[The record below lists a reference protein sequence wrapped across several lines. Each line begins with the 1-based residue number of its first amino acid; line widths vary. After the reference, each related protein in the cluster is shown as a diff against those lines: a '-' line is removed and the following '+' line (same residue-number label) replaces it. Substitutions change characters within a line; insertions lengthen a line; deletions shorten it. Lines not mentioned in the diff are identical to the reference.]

1 MSDFET
7 NISKYVKA
15 SRVLYNIIKFIIIIM
30 LLSIILF
37 TFIPKAIIKIV
48 SIIFDGDVVYKLL
61 SGLDTLLFNSI
72 SKSYG
77 DGWIIHSNN
86 WSEKLSKVID
96 KNPIDVLFPFI
107 VCLIPFVTVYILI
120 MLYRHHKG
128 EMAPFFNDLESRKI
142 RRKIIR
148 KMDAGYINRS
158 GDNKRKYNK
167 RDAKVKRHLRWHTK
181 VNIHTYI
188 PDDYPMPIKEYK
200 VRIKR
205 ARTTE
210 ITNRV
215 INKIKDM
222 HTELSAITNGISFAH
237 MKEETNRKFY
247 VFTGGKEVAFKE
259 SKRVIKRREEK
270 LAENNSATYINNIS
284 STEEFNFPLEIL
296 EADQEKIRQQR
307 AKAEK
312 FASNNQNSIDTLLIS
327 MDLQVE
333 PKQPNI
339 GDSAIEY
346 VYETQFSRNVKSSD
360 TIAENV
366 SIELKIKGVTVY
378 RRANELIINVPLPPD
393 KRVPVDGAELI
404 REVHSEG
411 IEDPTH
417 AVIGRSV
424 DNRAMDFIFSTGPHT
439 IIAGATGSGKTVAS
453 KFGLISMMAKS
464 TPDELKIQII
474 DPKFVDFTPFKN
486 SPYNFCDVITDI
498 KNDAVPF
505 LEYLVYI
512 MEERYQTFAEA
523 GGAPNIIEYNNSI
536 EKSGGEKMPYIVVF
550 IDELADLMNQVRK
563 DVEVSIQRLG
573 QKARAAGIHL
583 IVSTQRPSVDVITGT
598 IKANFSGRIALS
610 VKSATDS
617 RIILDESG
625 AEELKGK
632 GDMLVS
638 PSDSEPIRCQGPYIT
653 TQQLK
658 EIFEHLNQKFE
669 KPIYPDYQA
678 YVARKKAEEEGTDEL
693 EQFEAISS
701 LQQTRQTFEPIKSSM
716 TTEHNRKKSKDEMT
730 SEEKDI
736 LNKAMA
742 NVKARKEQRKTKSIS
757 IDTSRFT
764 TNNKASKPKK
774 VTDKPDKKKSTAEML
789 GL

>member
-1 MSDFET
+1 
-7 NISKYVKA
+7 
-15 SRVLYNIIKFIIIIM
+15 
-30 LLSIILF
+30 
-37 TFIPKAIIKIV
+37 
-48 SIIFDGDVVYKLL
+48 
-61 SGLDTLLFNSI
+61 
-72 SKSYG
+72 
-77 DGWIIHSNN
+77 
-86 WSEKLSKVID
+86 
-96 KNPIDVLFPFI
+96 
-107 VCLIPFVTVYILI
+107 
-120 MLYRHHKG
+120 
-128 EMAPFFNDLESRKI
+128 
-142 RRKIIR
+142 
-148 KMDAGYINRS
+148 
-158 GDNKRKYNK
+158 
-167 RDAKVKRHLRWHTK
+167 
-181 VNIHTYI
+181 
-188 PDDYPMPIKEYK
+188 
-200 VRIKR
+200 
-205 ARTTE
+205 
-210 ITNRV
+210 
-215 INKIKDM
+215 
-222 HTELSAITNGISFAH
+222 
-237 MKEETNRKFY
+237 
-247 VFTGGKEVAFKE
+247 
-259 SKRVIKRREEK
+259 
-270 LAENNSATYINNIS
+270 
-284 STEEFNFPLEIL
+284 
-296 EADQEKIRQQR
+296 
-307 AKAEK
+307 
-312 FASNNQNSIDTLLIS
+312 

-474 DPKFVDFTPFKN
+474 DPKFVDFTPFEN

-523 GGAPNIIEYNNSI
+523 GGAPNIIEYNNSV

-598 IKANFSGRIALS
+598 IKANFPGRIALS

-701 LQQTRQTFEPIKSSM
+701 LQQTRQTFEPIKNSM
-716 TTEHNRKKSKDEMT
+716 TTAHNRKKSKDEMT

-774 VTDKPDKKKSTAEML
+774 VKDKPDKKKSTAEML